1 MRVGGRAFALNATP
15 GVMLALGA
23 VLLAAFGASTA
34 LGLAL
39 RQPAALPVMLIGAAL
54 ALFLIE
60 RPSWIVPAFL
70 ALSWAALPG
79 RIYGGLPSPVEI
91 GGLLL
96 VGYAIWRAIDRPR
109 YAGTVLLAMGLLA
122 LPLVISGA
130 LSFEGATFPV
140 DDLRELLF
148 LFIPALCLYGAGSVE
163 RAVTVLVA
171 IGLVLGLG
179 GIWSV
184 LVGPTE
190 IFPLEVEPDYFTD
203 REAPR
208 AAGPFGEPNFYA
220 LSMATL
226 TPLALF
232 LVTRGGWRR
241 WLGAAA
247 LVAIAGGIMAA
258 GSRGAALAMLFGLIA
273 VAVATP
279 NRQLRLGALATLLAA
294 AALLPLFASQA
305 GSSADRPV
313 GGRATENRIALA
325 MLGDHPVAGVG
336 PDRYQILYRDYSRD
350 IGDDPRP
357 VREAHSLPLEI
368 AAEQG
373 AVGIVGWLLAAFVTL
388 SYVLRRGVWATALGR
403 TLILSAGT
411 YLAGSLF
418 LHGSQ
423 LRLFFILIGL
433 VFAYAAQ
440 LGARADRTDPGP
452 T

>member
-1 MRVGGRAFALNATP
+1 MRAGRAFALNATP

-23 VLLAAFGASTA
+23 VLLAAFAASTA

-39 RQPAALPVMLIGAAL
+39 RQPAALPVMMIGAAL
-54 ALFLIE
+54 ALFLLE
-60 RPSWIVPAFL
+60 RPGWIVPAFL
-70 ALSWAALPG
+70 ALTWAALPG
-79 RIYGGLPSPVEI
+79 RIYGGLPSPVEV

-96 VGYAIWRAIDRPR
+96 LGYAIWRAIERPR
-109 YAGTVLLAMGLLA
+109 YAATVLVAMGLLA
-122 LPLVISGA
+122 LPLLISGA
-130 LSFEGATFPV
+130 LSFEGATLPV

-148 LFIPALCLYGAGSVE
+148 LFIPALCLYGAGNVE
-163 RAVTVLVA
+163 RAVTVLVV
-171 IGLVLGLG
+171 IGLVLGAG

-190 IFPLEVEPDYFTD
+190 IFPLEVEPAYFTD
-203 REAPR
+203 QEAPR

-241 WLGAAA
+241 WLGGAA

-258 GSRGAALAMLFGLIA
+258 GSRGAALAMLFGLA
-273 VAVATP
+273 VVAIATP
-279 NRQLRLGALATLLAA
+279 NRQLRLGALGTLLAA
-294 AALLPLFASQA
+294 AILIPLFASQA
-305 GSSADRPV
+305 GSSAERPV
-313 GGRATENRIALA
+313 GGRATENQIALA

-336 PDRYQILYRDYSRD
+336 PGRYQTLYRDYSRD

-357 VREAHSLPLEI
+357 LREAHSLPLEI
-368 AAEQG
+368 ASEQG
-373 AVGIVGWLLAAFVTL
+373 AVGVLGWLLAGFVTL
-388 SYVLRRGVWATALGR
+388 SFALRQGIWGTALGR
-403 TLILSAGT
+403 TLVLSAAT

-423 LRLFFILIGL
+423 LRLFFILVGL

-440 LGARADRTDPGP
+440 LQASPERSDLESA
-452 T
+452 